1 VRVNARWGPLSS
13 CNKER
18 ERGEEGRR
26 ERPRRGEEA
35 CALSNKRLVIA
46 RPLCEDDSSSAE
58 TENRERDRERE
69 GLRIKGRD
77 REREREAGKGRL

>member
-1 VRVNARWGPLSS
+1 MPVGVLSAHAPERGERGGG
-13 CNKER
+13 KER
-18 ERGEEGRR
+18 EATE
-26 ERPRRGEEA
+26 RRGGEA